1 MLIGGRRYNIK
12 LGLAVFLG
20 ISVVTAAVIL
30 YLGVD
35 RTTWPA
41 LGRIKVRYG
50 ALAAGLMIAQ
60 WLLNGL
66 RFQILIN
73 SFPEKVS
80 FATSF
85 KAFMANVFLAAMT
98 PSQTGGGP
106 LQIYVLNRAG
116 VPVAKAFAGCL
127 MGAVLS
133 VICLV
138 ASNLVVLGFSADLRA
153 GMGHHVGTVFTIA
166 LAVLVGLAA
175 VFLLSLV
182 RIGWLKHGAGW
193 LFLTLARP
201 ASAGRKYSGTR
212 RLMRGMDQYR
222 ASMLAFAGAKRS
234 RVVAAA
240 LVTLLAMTLNAAI
253 APALLAGLNAGGAPA
268 KVFLMQYVVFFI
280 AYFSPTPGASGVA
293 ELSNY
298 WLTAS
303 AGVQA
308 NVLGVFTVIWR
319 FFNSF
324 LGVGVGAAV
333 VLSMLGKWK
342 RGEAA
347 ARSGESSGDEAGGPD
362 PAARGDERVRPG
374 IEGLE

>member
-1 MLIGGRRYNIK
+1 MLIGGRTYNIK
-12 LGLAVFLG
+12 LGLTVFVA
-20 ISVVTAAVIL
+20 ISVVAAAVVL

-35 RTTWPA
+35 ETTWPA
-41 LGRIKVRYG
+41 LGRMRFQY
-50 ALAAGLMIAQ
+50 ALLAVGLMIAQ

-73 SFPEKVS
+73 SFPEKVG
-80 FATSF
+80 FKTSF
-85 KAFMANVFLAAMT
+85 RAFMANVFLAAMT

-127 MGAVLS
+127 VGAVLT
-133 VICLV
+133 VVCLV
-138 ASNLVVLGFSADLRA
+138 VSNLVVLGLSADLRL
-153 GMGHHVGTVFTIA
+153 GMGHHVGTVFTVA

-175 VFLLSLV
+175 VFLVSLV
-182 RIGWLKHGAGW
+182 RIGWLKRAAGW
-193 LFLTLARP
+193 LVLVIARP
-201 ASAGRKYSGTR
+201 AERRRKYSTTK
-212 RLMRGMDQYR
+212 RLMRGLDQYR
-222 ASMLAFAGAKRS
+222 ASMLAFAGAKRR
-234 RVVAAA
+234 RVVAAG
-240 LVTLLAMTLNAAI
+240 LVTMLAMAMNALI
-253 APALLAGLNAGGAPA
+253 APTLLAGLNAGGAPV
-268 KVFLMQYVVFFI
+268 KVFLMQFVVFFI

-308 NVLGVFTVIWR
+308 NVLGIFTVIWR

-324 LGVGVGAAV
+324 LGVGVGAVV

-342 RGEAA
+342 RNGSVSQGGEPATA
-347 ARSGESSGDEAGGPD
+347 PEPESQALNGCQQA
-362 PAARGDERVRPG
+362 
-374 IEGLE
+374 